1 MVKIEIDDA
10 VRSYALVYS
19 QQVIATCADVEKKLA
34 ELGTFVADKNHWN
47 DKSAI
52 TDYINLL
59 IADYPKI
66 LTLEPIEW
74 KQYIDKYNEVLK
86 REPDMLTTEVA
97 YTKTKKKVLK
107 GKLYE
112 RIIDCLQYTKA
123 RVILGEI
130 HQQMGLKTCVY
141 CNAIPTMSKNGEVFY
156 QMDHYLPQSLYPF
169 LGTCFYNL
177 QPSCGV
183 CNDHKKTK
191 NCDFGLYV
199 NSEQHKDLSPFRF
212 VPKVKNLDGPYPECE
227 DIQFR
232 GKEANVTKESKAHEE
247 MFHIDNLYAGYKDE
261 VSALYTD
268 AYKMNPSMV
277 EVSAACLG
285 IPATKEDVLAYMS
298 GHLSLE
304 EKDIHKKNF
313 NQVETRH
320 HQAIE
325 RGWCFIT
332 TDYISLY
339 YDYRLSFGI

>member
-10 VRSYALVYS
+10 VRAYALDYS
-19 QQVIATCADVEKKLA
+19 QRVMATCADVEKKLA
-34 ELGTFVADKNHWN
+34 ELGTFVADNNDWN

-59 IADYPKI
+59 IADYPKV

-112 RIIDCLQYTKA
+112 RIIICLQYAKA

-141 CNAIPTMSKNGEVFY
+141 CNAIPTTSNNGEVFY

-177 QPSCGV
+177 QPSCDV
-183 CNDHKKTK
+183 CNDHKKTQG
-191 NCDFGLYV
+191 CDFGLYV
-199 NSEQHKDLSPFRF
+199 NSEQHKELSPFRF
-212 VPKVKNLDGPYPECE
+212 EPKIESLDGPYPRCE
-227 DIQFR
+227 EIQFR
-232 GKEANVTKESKAHEE
+232 GKEANVTKESQAHEE
-247 MFHIDNLYAGYKDE
+247 MFHINNLYAGYKDE
-261 VSALYTD
+261 VSALYAD
-268 AYKMNPSMV
+268 AYKMNPTMV
-277 EVSAACLG
+277 EVNAECWG
-285 IPATKEDVLAYMS
+285 IPATRKDVLAYMS
-298 GHLSLE
+298 DHLSLE
-304 EKDIHKKNF
+304 EKDVHKKTLTKLK
-313 NQVETRH
+313 QDTIKQLKEGGV
-320 HQAIE
+320 
-325 RGWCFIT
+325 
-332 TDYISLY
+332 L
-339 YDYRLSFGI
+339 

>member
-10 VRSYALVYS
+10 IRDHALVYS
-19 QQVIATCADVEKKLA
+19 QRVMATCAGVEEKLA
-34 ELGTFVADKNHWN
+34 ALGTFVADNNDWN

-52 TDYINLL
+52 TDYIDLL
-59 IADYPKI
+59 IADYPKV

-74 KQYIDKYNEVLK
+74 KQYIDKYKEVLK

-112 RIIDCLQYTKA
+112 RIIICLQYAKA
-123 RVILGEI
+123 RVILGGI

-141 CNAIPTMSKNGEVFY
+141 CNAIPTMSNNGEVFY

-199 NSEQHKDLSPFRF
+199 NSEQHKELRPFRF
-212 VPKVKNLDGPYPECE
+212 VPKIESLDGPYPRCE
-227 DIQFR
+227 EMQFR

-247 MFHIDNLYAGYKDE
+247 MFHINNMYAGYKDE

-277 EVSAACLG
+277 EVNAACWG
-285 IPATKEDVLAYMS
+285 IPATKKDVLAYMS

-304 EKDIHKKNF
+304 EKDIHKKTLTKLK
-313 NQVETRH
+313 QDTIKQLKEGGV
-320 HQAIE
+320 
-325 RGWCFIT
+325 
-332 TDYISLY
+332 L
-339 YDYRLSFGI
+339 

>member
-10 VRSYALVYS
+10 VRDYALDYS
-19 QQVIATCADVEKKLA
+19 HRVMATCADVEEKLA
-34 ELGTFVADKNHWN
+34 VLGTFVADNNEWN

-52 TDYINLL
+52 TDYIDLL
-59 IADYPKI
+59 IADYPKV

-86 REPDMLTTEVA
+86 REPNMLTTEVA
-97 YTKTKKKVLK
+97 YRKTKKKVFK

-112 RIIDCLQYTKA
+112 RIIICLQYAEA

-199 NSEQHKDLSPFRF
+199 NREQHKELSPFRF
-212 VPKVKNLDGPYPECE
+212 VPKIESLDGPYPRCE
-227 DIQFR
+227 EIQFR

-247 MFHIDNLYAGYKDE
+247 MFHINNMYAGYKDE

-268 AYKMNPSMV
+268 AYKMNPSIV
-277 EVSAACLG
+277 EMNAACWG
-285 IPATKEDVLAYMS
+285 IPATKKDVLAYMS

-304 EKDIHKKNF
+304 EKDIHQKTLTKLK
-313 NQVETRH
+313 QDTIKQLKEGGV
-320 HQAIE
+320 
-325 RGWCFIT
+325 
-332 TDYISLY
+332 L
-339 YDYRLSFGI
+339 

>member
-1 MVKIEIDDA
+1 MRIGGREMVKIEIDDA
-10 VRSYALVYS
+10 IRDHALVYS
-19 QQVIATCADVEKKLA
+19 QRVMATCAGVEEKLA
-34 ELGTFVADKNHWN
+34 ALGTFVADNNDWN

-52 TDYINLL
+52 TDYIDLL
-59 IADYPKI
+59 IADYPKV

-74 KQYIDKYNEVLK
+74 KQYIDKYKEVLK

-112 RIIDCLQYTKA
+112 RIIICLQYAKA
-123 RVILGEI
+123 RVILGGI

-141 CNAIPTMSKNGEVFY
+141 CNAIPTMSNNGEVFY

-191 NCDFGLYV
+191 NCEFGLYV
-199 NSEQHKDLSPFRF
+199 NSEQHKELSPFRF
-212 VPKVKNLDGPYPECE
+212 VPKIESLDGPYPRCE
-227 DIQFR
+227 EIQFR
-232 GKEANVTKESKAHEE
+232 GKEVNVTKESKAHEE
-247 MFHIDNLYAGYKDE
+247 MFHINNMYAGYKDE

-277 EVSAACLG
+277 EVNAACWG
-285 IPATKEDVLAYMS
+285 IPATKKDVLAYMS

-304 EKDIHKKNF
+304 EKD
-313 NQVETRH
+313 V
-320 HQAIE
+320 HQKTLTKLKQDTIKQLKE
-325 RGWCFIT
+325 GGV
-332 TDYISLY
+332 L
-339 YDYRLSFGI
+339 